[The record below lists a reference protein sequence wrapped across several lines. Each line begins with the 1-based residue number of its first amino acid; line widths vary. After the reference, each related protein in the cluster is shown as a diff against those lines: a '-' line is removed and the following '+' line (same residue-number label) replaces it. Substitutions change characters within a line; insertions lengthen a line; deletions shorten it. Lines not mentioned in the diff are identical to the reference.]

1 MNKKQSFGKSLVV
14 ALNGIAQFV
23 AKERNA
29 KIQLAAAVI
38 SILFSIAFEISTTEW
53 LFVILSIVLVFI
65 AEIIN
70 TSIEKLCDLNTK
82 EFSPDIKFIKDISA
96 GAVLIAALFSVIT
109 AGVIFLPK
117 ILELLK

>member
-1 MNKKQSFGKSLVV
+1 MNKKQPFVKSLVV
-14 ALNGIAQFV
+14 ALTGIVHFV
-23 AKERNA
+23 TKERNA

-38 SILFSIAFEISTTEW
+38 SILFSIAFKISTTEW

-70 TSIEKLCDLNTK
+70 TSIEKLCDLYTK
-82 EFSPDIKFIKDISA
+82 EFHPDIKFIKDISA
-96 GAVLIAALFSVIT
+96 GAVLIAALFSMVT

-117 ILELLK
+117 IFILFK